1 MQQFHPHPYQQAG
14 IDAILEKPG
23 VALWMEMG
31 LGKTVVT
38 LTAIDQLIYDR
49 LEISRVLIV
58 APKKVAEATWQDEAA
73 KWEHL
78 QHLRISTVLGTEKQR
93 KAALEAPADIYIINR
108 ENVPWLVHTL
118 GRSWNF
124 DMVVLDEASSFK
136 NHAAQR
142 FKALKAVRPR
152 IHKVVELTG
161 TPRPN
166 SLLDLWAQIYLL
178 DQGERLGRYI
188 THYRKDYFWPTEYS
202 YEPKDGAA
210 EAVEGR
216 IKDIVLSFKAAD
228 HLTLPEKIIDD
239 IPVVLDKPAKAAY
252 KKLEKDYLLDVDGET
267 ITAQQAAALTGKLL
281 QLCNGSI
288 YDEGGTVHPIH
299 RCKLDAFDELID
311 ALDGQ
316 KALVFYGF
324 RFDEEHHRN
333 TESTP
338 QGPQICRAA
347 LRAGCR
353 RLERGKAGC
362 SAGPARQLRL
372 RPEPAAGRASPD
384 LVQPAVESGALRPGR
399 STALP
404 AGPDPECHRP
414 PADRQGRCGRDGG
427 QGAEPQ
433 GHRPEQPDA
442 GGKDPHSGSEEGR
455 QQVSTRA
462 FRRLSRAE
470 RRGFINTIE
479 DPLTRRAFEI
489 VFLGPGKVSWRKAAL
504 LYGGGISPE
513 TLRVWVWQ
521 ELQRA

>member
-1 MQQFHPHPYQQAG
+1 MQQFHPHPYQQTG

-49 LEISRVLIV
+49 LEIDKALIV

-93 KAALEAPADIYIINR
+93 KAALAAQADIYIINR
-108 ENVPWLVHTL
+108 ENIPWLVHTL
-118 GRSWNF
+118 GRRWDF

-152 IHKVVELTG
+152 VHKVVELTG

-188 THYRKDYFWPTEYS
+188 THYRKTYFWPTEYS
-202 YEPKDGAA
+202 YEPREGAA

-216 IKDIVLSFKAAD
+216 IKDIVLSFKTAD
-228 HLTLPEKIIDD
+228 HLALPEKIIDD
-239 IPVVLDKPAKAAY
+239 IPVVLDTTAQRIY
-252 KKLEKDYLLDVDGET
+252 KKLEKDYLLEVNGET
-267 ITAQQAAALTGKLL
+267 ITAQQAATLTGKLL

-288 YDEGGTVHPIH
+288 YSEEGRAIPIH

-324 RFDEEHHRN
+324 RFDEEQLTETLKTRHRGLRFAVLDNEHDVADWNAGKLDVLLAHPASCAYGLNLQQGGHHLIWYSLPWSL
-333 TESTP
+333 ELYA
-338 QGPQICRAA
+338 QGEA
-347 LRAGCR
+347 
-353 RLERGKAGC
+353 RLY
-362 SAGPARQLRL
+362 
-372 RPEPAAGRASPD
+372 
-384 LVQPAVESGALRPGR
+384 
-399 STALP
+399 
-404 AGPDPECHRP
+404 
-414 PADRQGRCGRDGG
+414 RQGQTQSVIVHRLIVKGG
-427 QGAEPQ
+427 ADEMVVKALN
-433 GHRPEQPDA
+433 R
-442 GGKDPHSGSEEGR
+442 KDSSQNALMQAVKTHI
-455 QQVSTRA
+455 QAAQ
-462 FRRLSRAE
+462 
-470 RRGFINTIE
+470 RG
-479 DPLTRRAFEI
+479 D
-489 VFLGPGKVSWRKAAL
+489 S
-504 LYGGGISPE
+504 
-513 TLRVWVWQ
+513 Q
-521 ELQRA
+521 